1 MPEIYGM
8 AGHLIRRLNQISVSV
23 FTEHMAALGLELTPI
38 QFAALDILADR
49 PGMDQATL
57 AGTIAYDRVTI
68 GGAIERLER
77 KGLVIRNIS
86 SRDRRARELYV
97 SPRGKALLEQLRPE
111 IWHLQDIVL
120 RGLDSAE
127 RHQFLQLLQ
136 KATEAGNELS
146 RAPLQL
152 QVLPLSPADA
162 DGDPD

>member
-23 FTEHMAALGLELTPI
+23 FTERMTALGLELTPI

-49 PGMDQATL
+49 PGLDQATL

-68 GGAIERLER
+68 GGVIERLER

-86 SRDRRARELYV
+86 TRDRRARELYV
-97 SPRGKALLEQLRPE
+97 SSRGRALLEQLRPE
-111 IWHLQDIVL
+111 IWSLQDIVL

-127 RHQFLQLLQ
+127 RRQFLDLLS

-146 RAPLQL
+146 RAPLQIPA
-152 QVLPLSPADA
+152 LPPPPSTT
-162 DGDPD
+162 